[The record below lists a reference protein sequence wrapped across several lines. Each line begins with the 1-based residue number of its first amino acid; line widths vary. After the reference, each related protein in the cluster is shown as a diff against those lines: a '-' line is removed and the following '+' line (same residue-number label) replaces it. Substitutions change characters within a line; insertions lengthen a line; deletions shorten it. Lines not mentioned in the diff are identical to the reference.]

1 MKFGRY
7 LAAHQIDEWK
17 RAYID
22 YRKLKK
28 QIGRAEE
35 ELFDIDSGGIGE
47 TGEAGEDVR
56 ETAQDDERRAG
67 SARRLQRQTSS
78 SAAPEAVEEDGVA
91 EAANGRDLERGSSEN
106 DDDDEPTSPSSHNK
120 RSQNSSSRAVKSRQS
135 QPPASTPPHSPGLSS
150 SSHEHVSDTTQN
162 TDRPLVTRKESSKS
176 GISLKQQ
183 TSEQPLTQRHT
194 RRFSTSKP
202 AQGPRGQD
210 GRWRKGL
217 KSNMELSE
225 VYERI
230 PPQCRRFFTLLD
242 RELERVTSFYAD
254 RETEAT
260 KRFEQLDA
268 QWKELANHK
277 KEFQAFRERELHP
290 PQFVT
295 SILPKRGHLPNV
307 PGSHLVRRTLAH
319 RRRQLADAA
328 HMGNGDQPERRLSG
342 ESEDSHERGG
352 DEHAGD
358 ADDEGTA
365 REQVFK
371 QVRPEDYTNARSKL
385 KLATF
390 EYYRYLGMLK
400 SYRVLNRTGFAKAL
414 KKYEKATQIPC
425 AVKYSEKVEKANFV
439 ASTKLDDLIRETENA
454 FANVFE
460 RGDRKKAL
468 ERLRDFGEKKRHHF
482 STWRAG
488 MFMGAGLPLMI
499 EGLVLT
505 FKASTRRE
513 IPYWPALLQ
522 LFGACYLPVFFS
534 LAFFLNLATWSYARI
549 NYVLIFELDVRTKLD
564 YHQYLE
570 LPAVL
575 YFTLSLFFWAA
586 WNNFWPDQIAPS
598 AYPLAWIV
606 FMLLIMLN
614 PFPILYPAARWWL
627 LRSFCRMIT
636 SGLVAVEFRDF
647 FLGDEFNSIYYSVYN
662 LGFLYCTYNHGW
674 APNVQQTC
682 STNKTWTSAVLA
694 SLPPFWRLGQSIRRY
709 VDSDGMYL
717 HLLNAGKYSMTILY
731 FFFYFSWRIIT
742 KEGKDVPWRFAL
754 FILFASANSIYTSAW
769 DLLMDWSLGHRN
781 TKKREHYLLRNEL
794 AFFKDTPWV
803 YFLVCIA
810 NVLLRFTWVIYLSPR
825 PSPPVQS
832 YIIALTEAGRRIM
845 WNTFRV
851 EAEHIGNRDG
861 FRVTR
866 EVGLPY
872 VTASSPEASGGL
884 VDNGTSDEDEHLT
897 HRQRFFK
904 FFHTLHASV
913 AKNFQPVFDAVTS
926 PPILSLGR
934 RVDNAERETREV
946 VEEERRNDFE
956 KKRTHQ
962 RRMAARKRK
971 GRGTLGPD
979 EESSSPSQSD
989 DDDSREEGEQR
1000 CEHGRSSGSRASSR
1014 PGSNVEEEDAAKG
1027 AHEAR
1032 VDEAE
1037 RTTHGPKHDAR
1048 EMRQD
1053 ESDHNQEDD
1062 DIALEE
1068 GMRDVEQMNK
1078 VADGGMKG

>member
-499 EGLVLT
+499 EGLVLSVDSPRDSVL
-505 FKASTRRE
+505 ASPSAAFRRLL
-513 IPYWPALLQ
+513 PARLL
-522 LFGACYLPVFFS
+522 LARLLPQPR
-534 LAFFLNLATWSYARI
+534 N
-549 NYVLIFELDVRTKLD
+549 
-564 YHQYLE
+564 LE
-570 LPAVL
+570 LR
-575 YFTLSLFFWAA
+575 SH
-586 WNNFWPDQIAPS
+586 Q
-598 AYPLAWIV
+598 
-606 FMLLIMLN
+606 
-614 PFPILYPAARWWL
+614 
-627 LRSFCRMIT
+627 LRSHLRARRPDEARLP
-636 SGLVAVEFRDF
+636 SVPRAPGRPLLHPLPLLLGGLEQLLAGPDRALRLPSRLDCLYASHHAQPLPHPLPRRSMVAPPVLLPHDHLRPRRSRVPR
-647 FLGDEFNSIYYSVYN
+647 L
-662 LGFLYCTYNHGW
+662 L
-674 APNVQQTC
+674 PRRRVQQHLLLGLQPRLPLLHVQPRVGAECPTDVLDQQDVDLGR
-682 STNKTWTSAVLA
+682 SRKSAAVLA
-694 SLPPFWRLGQSIRRY
+694 SRTEHPPLRRLGRHVPAPPQRRQ
-709 VDSDGMYL
+709 VLDD
-717 HLLNAGKYSMTILY
+717 
-731 FFFYFSWRIIT
+731 
-742 KEGKDVPWRFAL
+742 DP
-754 FILFASANSIYTSAW
+754 
-769 DLLMDWSLGHRN
+769 
-781 TKKREHYLLRNEL
+781 
-794 AFFKDTPWV
+794 
-803 YFLVCIA
+803 
-810 NVLLRFTWVIYLSPR
+810 VLLLLLLLAHPGS
-825 PSPPVQS
+825 S
-832 YIIALTEAGRRIM
+832 
-845 WNTFRV
+845 TFRR
-851 EAEHIGNRDG
+851 APH
-861 FRVTR
+861 
-866 EVGLPY
+866 LPF
-872 VTASSPEASGGL
+872 S
-884 VDNGTSDEDEHLT
+884 
-897 HRQRFFK
+897 
-904 FFHTLHASV
+904 HT
-913 AKNFQPVFDAVTS
+913 
-926 PPILSLGR
+926 
-934 RVDNAERETREV
+934 
-946 VEEERRNDFE
+946 
-956 KKRTHQ
+956 
-962 RRMAARKRK
+962 
-971 GRGTLGPD
+971 
-979 EESSSPSQSD
+979 SSPSPKLVAASCGTPFVSKPSTSATATVSASRGKSACRTSRHHHRKRAAASLTTALPTRTSTSRTASASSSSSTPSTPASPRTSSPSSMRSRRRLSSRSVVASTTPNGRLARLWRRSAATTLRRSARTSD
-989 DDDSREEGEQR
+989 VWPLASARDEAHSVLTRRAAAPRSPTTMTRERKANNDASMGARPVRAPALDPAATWKRRTPRRELTRRGWTR
-1000 CEHGRSSGSRASSR
+1000 RSARRTGRSMTHGRCGRTKATTIRRTTTSLSRRVCGMSSR
-1014 PGSNVEEEDAAKG
+1014 
-1027 AHEAR
+1027 
-1032 VDEAE
+1032 
-1037 RTTHGPKHDAR
+1037 
-1048 EMRQD
+1048 
-1053 ESDHNQEDD
+1053 
-1062 DIALEE
+1062 
-1068 GMRDVEQMNK
+1068 
-1078 VADGGMKG
+1078 